1 MTEKIKTDDAVF
13 FYDTIAEE
21 KPYIAFKPRNHE
33 SLCFVTNGTL
43 AYEHLGKTELIKE
56 GQVGYIAR
64 GSTDK
69 SSAYNCPKVSYIA
82 VDFNFDKTNP
92 APNSALLLETV
103 CSKSASYKYEKLF
116 KYALD
121 EYTSKRIGSQM
132 ICGGILQQIIGML
145 YNDRA
150 YSALNAQKAN
160 KLKKSI
166 DFLKQNY
173 QNPDLTVKELA
184 ETANISEK
192 HFRRLFVE
200 IYDKNPHEF
209 LRDFRLNTAE
219 PLLLNTS
226 KQISDIAVQC
236 GFSDVYSFSHCFKK
250 HMGISP
256 KKYRETQY
264 DK

>member
-13 FYDTIAEE
+13 FYDTITKE

-33 SLCFVTNGTL
+33 SLCFVTSGTL
-43 AYEHLGKTELIKE
+43 AYERLGKTELINE

-69 SSAYNCPKVSYIA
+69 SSAYNCTKVSYIA
-82 VDFNFDKTNP
+82 VNFNFDKMSS
-92 APNSALLLETV
+92 APNSTLSLETV
-103 CSKSASYKYEKLF
+103 CSKSTPYKYEKLF
-116 KYALD
+116 KHALD

-145 YNDRA
+145 YNERT
-150 YSALNAQKAN
+150 YSTLNTQKVN

-200 IYDKNPHEF
+200 IYDKSPHEF

-264 DK
+264 GK